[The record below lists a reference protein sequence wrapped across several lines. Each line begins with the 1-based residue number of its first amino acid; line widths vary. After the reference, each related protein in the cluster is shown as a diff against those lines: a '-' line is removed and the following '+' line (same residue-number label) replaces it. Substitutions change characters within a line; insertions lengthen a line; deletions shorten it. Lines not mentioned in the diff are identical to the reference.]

1 MDFNFFHMAD
11 QVKKQRGGARP
22 NSGRMRKDEV
32 ISLIES
38 MDLVKVPVDV
48 WNKLAERIED
58 GDTNAI
64 KTWLQYR
71 YGMPK
76 QVIDQNTTHTLNNF
90 DIKDIVQFE

>member
-1 MDFNFFHMAD
+1 MEKI
-11 QVKKQRGGARP
+11 KKSGGARIGA
-22 NSGRMRKDEV
+22 GRKPKIDE

-38 MDLVKVPVDV
+38 MDAIAVPE
-48 WNKLAERIED
+48 KLWRALLKKAEE

-76 QVIDQNTTHTLNNF
+76 QVIDQNINIEKPIFNSLDLDVPTDNGT
-90 DIKDIVQFE
+90 E

>member
-1 MDFNFFHMAD
+1 MAD

>member
-1 MDFNFFHMAD
+1 MAD

-38 MDLVKVPVDV
+38 MDLVKVPGDV
-48 WNKLAERIED
+48 WKKLAERVED